1 MMISPPDSRPLSP
14 ASTSDVPADVRLS
27 SVASY
32 AVFGALCAMLS
43 DTSNGTPTA
52 FIVARIVLTG
62 LLYATLILPVKTGAT
77 LLLVISLAGQDIASI
92 GRDDVQHMTAAI
104 WQLSLGPLNPSA
116 VFFGCLIYQ
125 LARIRL
131 YRPAPTVRRAMV
143 WFLSVPIV
151 SGLLYGGVFLEF
163 GISEYVTDIRF
174 PLMLI
179 GSLLL
184 YGSLLRSHPQWT
196 HKLVAALLGV
206 LLARHFID
214 LIYLATNHGP
224 QTLAGVSRS
233 SVDSAK
239 SAVNLL
245 ILLGLLLTFLV
256 PRGGR
261 LIGVALAV
269 LFGALSLGYATRLI
283 WVGLF
288 LGVIV
293 LIVMLRMSRIVLMI
307 AVSPFLIVAT
317 TSLLTILNPG
327 SALVA
332 AGRGATVAGERPASS
347 FAVDVEYNV
356 LSRIDP
362 IRYGEAINVVES
374 LGRRGAYLWGTGY
387 GGYYEDRAVEFEERR
402 MPASFPTFMF
412 QAGRFFNTHEFV
424 THVLLKHGV
433 LGLVLI
439 ASVWIVPGV
448 ALVRALRYGRDFK
461 KGRPTLMTII
471 VGALAAYLPTSMLQN
486 YWSGKG
492 LFLSGIILA
501 LCIHF
506 ARERSATMG
515 VHRGGRLV
523 VAPSG

>member
-1 MMISPPDSRPLSP
+1 MTISPPESRLLSP
-14 ASTSDVPADVRLS
+14 APTSEVPPDVKSS
-27 SVASY
+27 SVAMY
-32 AVFGALCAMLS
+32 AVFGALCVMLS
-43 DTSNGTPTA
+43 DISNGTPTS

-62 LLYATLILPVKTGAT
+62 LLYATLVLPVRTGAT
-77 LLLVISLAGQDIASI
+77 LLLLISLAGQDIPSTS
-92 GRDDVQHMTAAI
+92 REDVQHTTAAI

-116 VFFGCLIYQ
+116 VFFGCLVYQ
-125 LARIRL
+125 LSRIRL
-131 YRPAPTVRRAMV
+131 YRPAPTVSRAMV
-143 WFLSVPIV
+143 WFLSVPMV
-151 SGLLYGGVFLEF
+151 SGLLYGGVFSEF
-163 GISEYVTDIRF
+163 GISEYLSDLRF

-196 HKLVAALLGV
+196 HELVAALIGV
-206 LLARHFID
+206 LLARHLID
-214 LIYLATNHGP
+214 LIYLAANYGP
-224 QTLAGVSRS
+224 QALPGVSRS

-239 SAVNLL
+239 GAVNLL
-245 ILLGLLLTFLV
+245 ILLGLLSTVLV
-256 PRGGR
+256 RRVNR
-261 LIGVALAV
+261 LIGVALVV
-269 LFGALSLGYATRLI
+269 LFGALSIGYATRLI
-283 WVGLF
+283 WLGLV

-293 LIVMLRMSRIVLMI
+293 LMVMLRPSRIVLMI
-307 AVSPFLIVAT
+307 AVSSFLIVAAA
-317 TSLLTILNPG
+317 SLLTILNPG

-332 AGRGATVAGERPASS
+332 AGRGATVAGARPAAT
-347 FAVDVEYNV
+347 FAVDVEYNL

-387 GGYYEDRAVEFEERR
+387 GGYYEDRAVKFEERR
-402 MPASFPTFMF
+402 MPTSFPTFMF
-412 QAGRFFNTHEFV
+412 QAGRFFKTHEFV

-461 KGRPTLMTII
+461 KTRPMLMTII
-471 VGALAAYLPTSMLQN
+471 VGALAAYLPTSILQN

-506 ARERSATMG
+506 ARERSATIG
-515 VHRGGRLV
+515 VHRGGRFV
-523 VAPSG
+523 VAPNG